1 MKKLYVYHQG
11 LSRESTLLDLNDI
24 KRISGVFN
32 IYFPFELKNTMGLK
46 EICRMYNRRRNM
58 QIKELHIN
66 QSPRTDLMDR
76 KNIRK
81 EIEDILSVGQKLMCG
96 KCDGNNA
103 PYANENIARAYHQA
117 REDNLFAK
125 EASVILS
132 EFTAEIEGVNNI
144 LKPIRGSLFYFNNLG
159 NCVGTYVLA
168 LRFNNLTIDEAIRLK
183 HVFYKRSLAHIKECH
198 GLVSEESGEEMTFQ
212 EYICKWAQN
221 QKQRRKTDIDCRA
234 RYTFMEIDLINMNYL
249 SDEEKYGLLT
259 SNEKYSTVK
268 VAKEALKDNSK
279 ERSYALY
286 YDLRS
291 ALILNYKKYYDTTKQ
306 QESFFS
312 QLKIFRDFIDIEFP
326 QQDMLIAGLDKGK
339 FPQYLKSVEL
349 HLLTNN
355 AQRHETVRHE
365 LSYWNPY
372 IFLRRRYRIWK
383 ILNELDISH
392 CYINGSMLKSFGVE
406 DNLNNLKDEYSQLNS
421 HIMNYSILMV
431 SIVAVLIAIF
441 KP

>member
-11 LSRESTLLDLNDI
+11 LSRESTLKELNNI
-24 KRISGVFN
+24 KRISGMLNVF
-32 IYFPFELKNTMGLK
+32 FPFELKNTMGLK
-46 EICRMYNRRRNM
+46 EICRMYDRRRDL

-76 KNIRK
+76 KKMRK

-96 KCDGNNA
+96 KCDGKYA
-103 PYANENIARAYHQA
+103 PYANKNIARVYHLT

-132 EFTAEIEGVNNI
+132 KFTAEITGVNNS
-144 LKPIRGSLFYFNNLG
+144 LNPIIGSLFYFNNLG

-168 LRFNNLTIDEAIRLK
+168 LRFNNLTIEEAIRLK

-198 GLVSEESGEEMTFQ
+198 SSFSDESGEEMTFQ
-212 EYICKWAQN
+212 EYICKWAQK

-234 RYTFMEIDLINMNYL
+234 RYTFMEIDLIDTNYL

-259 SNEKYSTVK
+259 SNEKYSTIK

-279 ERSYALY
+279 ERSYSLY

-291 ALILNYKKYYDTTKQ
+291 ALILNYKKYSDTTEQ

-312 QLKIFRDFIDIEFP
+312 QLNFSKGFIDIEIP
-326 QQDMLIAGLDKGK
+326 QQDMLIAGLEKGK

-392 CYINGSMLKSFGVE
+392 CYINGGMLKSFGVE

-431 SIVAVLIAIF
+431 SIVAVLIAIL
-441 KP
+441 KT